1 MWMNATWNTLKRVT
15 WRLCRWWSYRWST
28 WPRCHQKLSEIFI
41 CESWNTKIKINKHF
55 KCCYKPWITYT
66 NLLEKVKVVEHFIAF
81 QCHTPCMFLLMIL
94 LLITAF
100 ILLITAAES
109 EPEVN
114 ERGSSLNYRE
124 KNTFFYKTQG
134 MVVKGA
140 RNCGYAR
147 MEELRCTVLS
157 CWSRSFIISLL
168 VSSNYR

>member
-1 MWMNATWNTLKRVT
+1 
-15 WRLCRWWSYRWST
+15 
-28 WPRCHQKLSEIFI
+28 
-41 CESWNTKIKINKHF
+41 
-55 KCCYKPWITYT
+55 
-66 NLLEKVKVVEHFIAF
+66 
-81 QCHTPCMFLLMIL
+81 MFLLMIL

-157 CWSRSFIISLL
+157 C
-168 VSSNYR
+168 